1 MESTES
7 GNNGIKCWCV
17 DGKKETRVKKRTRKG
32 KSENMKKK
40 RGKEDKQ
47 GREEG
52 LASQHAVIS
61 VFISAEHPD
70 TRGRSPW
77 HTAFTN
83 AVCVCFGNQSQ
94 QTRGKVKTQMQ
105 THTVCGFWVL
115 CCEKDDL
122 GNTNHKECQKDQK
135 SHRQDDQ
142 P

>member
-1 MESTES
+1 MATMASNA
-7 GNNGIKCWCV
+7 GVWMA
-17 DGKKETRVKKRTRKG
+17 KKETRVKKRTRKG

-61 VFISAEHPD
+61 VFMSAEQPD

-83 AVCVCFGNQSQ
+83 AVCV
-94 QTRGKVKTQMQ
+94 
-105 THTVCGFWVL
+105 L
-115 CCEKDDL
+115 AI
-122 GNTNHKECQKDQK
+122 NHNKQEAK
-135 SHRQDDQ
+135 
-142 P
+142 

>member
-1 MESTES
+1 MTHSVQGESMESTES

-17 DGKKETRVKKRTRKG
+17 DGKKGDKSEKKDKKG

-83 AVCVCFGNQSQ
+83 AVCVFWQSITTNKRQ
-94 QTRGKVKTQMQ
+94 SENTKQ
-105 THTVCGFWVL
+105 THTVCCFWGFVL
-115 CCEKDDL
+115 CERQFGK
-122 GNTNHKECQKDQK
+122 HK
-135 SHRQDDQ
+135 